1 MATILN
7 EYYNQEGN
15 FISYVVQNN
24 DGFAVSIKDLDA
36 DQYIG
41 GFTIFKNL
49 LQAQEYAVK
58 IAS

>member
-1 MATILN
+1 
-7 EYYNQEGN
+7 
-15 FISYVVQNN
+15 VQNN
-24 DGFAVSIKDLDA
+24 YGFGVSIKDLDA